1 MPPVLGNT
9 SRVRARRSRSGFTLL
24 EVLVA
29 TAVTLLMMVAL
40 AKIFSDIGRSMKQGR
55 AALELNGRLR
65 DVTYRIQTS
74 LNNATASPNSP
85 PGTVRGR
92 GYTEIYDGPAT
103 EHSAQQLVGSLV
115 NRFGDVDDILMF
127 TARAGDIWF
136 TGKVPGFILQ
146 GRAPTTLDADGN
158 GRFDDF
164 ENLISIAS
172 QHAEIAVWM
181 QPVVAGE
188 KPGFT
193 FQNPQRD
200 LSYLVGNPAF
210 YQDNDSDGLPDS
222 WRLHYRVNIIRP
234 DLNLPSG
241 VLPNDIGNGLFVVGP
256 QSVSLPDGSSTS
268 LPSPICDMY
277 RVHGVCDLSMR
288 RLFDGDGTTRDFV
301 AANSLEDLENPANRF
316 AHVQVPIPG
325 TASTTMPLLA
335 LTPALPIHNQEP
347 LFFDFSGGAP
357 SVGGSGLIGSGFLH
371 PAYSLLGERVGEDI
385 LANDVLAF
393 DIKAYDP
400 GVPILASEGADA
412 GAGSQGEDDDGNGTV
427 DDASERG
434 WAGSDDL
441 ILSPNDPGYG
451 IYLTQLIANG
461 VPAANVT
468 VGTGEY
474 VDLAWAR
481 KLDSH
486 SLAAG
491 GSTATGAMNLWSPF
505 SGYSFNNFANNSLPK
520 YTDGLT
526 QSGKTLVTTGGLI
539 VMQPTYDTWT
549 DFFERDGVLQAQL
562 GTNSVGTVRVNGA
575 INLYGMSGN
584 DIGTVQPV
592 WRRTNV
598 DPAYDGLDNDGVS
611 GADNQSEFE
620 TSAPFDVPL
629 RGIKISVRMENPGAR
644 EVRELPVSVE
654 FVTR

>member
-1 MPPVLGNT
+1 MSPALGNT
-9 SRVRARRSRSGFTLL
+9 SRFRARRSRSGFTLL

-74 LNNATASPNSP
+74 LNNATASPNSA
-85 PGTVRGR
+85 PGTVSGR
-92 GYTEIYDGPAT
+92 GYLEIYDGPT
-103 EHSAQQLVGSLV
+103 TDFSSQLMANSELI

-136 TGKVPGFILQ
+136 TGKVPSFILE
-146 GRAPTTLDADGN
+146 GRAPSNADTNPAN
-158 GRFDDF
+158 GRADDF
-164 ENLISIAS
+164 ENLISVAS
-172 QHAEIAVWM
+172 QHAEIAIWM

-188 KPGFT
+188 SSDGSI
-193 FQNPQRD
+193 QNPQRD
-200 LSYLVGNPAF
+200 SSYLVANPAF
-210 YQDNDSDGLPDS
+210 YQDSGVNPDGTIGDGLPDS

-234 DLNLPSG
+234 DLNLPAG
-241 VLPNDIGNGLFVVGP
+241 YLPHNINQRLFVAESQTYV
-256 QSVSLPDGSSTS
+256 LNGSSTR
-268 LPSPICDMY
+268 LPTPICDMY

-288 RLFDGDGTTRDFV
+288 RLFDGDRNTPDRV

-325 TASTTMPLLA
+325 TSSTTMPLMA
-335 LTPALPIHNQEP
+335 LTSLN
-347 LFFDFSGGAP
+347 GA
-357 SVGGSGLIGSGFLH
+357 GFLH
-371 PAYSLLGERVGEDI
+371 PAYSLFGERTGEDI

-393 DIKAYDP
+393 DIKVYDP
-400 GVPILASEGADA
+400 GVPILASW
-412 GAGSQGEDDDGNGTV
+412 GSDGGPGVNDVDDDGNMAIDLR
-427 DDASERG
+427 DDDPRFASDPALVPVQSLETG

-441 ILSPNDPGYG
+441 VLSPNDPGYG
-451 IYLTQLIANG
+451 VLLEQIYSSPLNTSYRDYM
-461 VPAANVT
+461 

-474 VDLAWAR
+474 VDIAWAH
-481 KLDSH
+481 KLRAH
-486 SLAAG
+486 GLVPRQ
-491 GSTATGAMNLWSPF
+491 TMNLWSPF
-505 SGYSFNNFANNSLPK
+505 SGMEFSNFAPGGPN
-520 YTDGLT
+520 Y
-526 QSGKTLVTTGGLI
+526 TTGLLKSGRVVLQNGNL
-539 VMQPTYDTWT
+539 VVFQPSYDTWT
-549 DFFERDGVLQAQL
+549 PGFERDGILQANRNNL
-562 GTNSVGTVRVNGA
+562 VGTVRINGNP
-575 INLYGMSGN
+575 NLYGNGSN
-584 DIGTVQPV
+584 ELNTAQPP
-592 WRRTNV
+592 WRQNNV

-629 RGIKISVRMENPGAR
+629 RGMKISVRMENPGAR